1 MSIFQVPLK
10 RSLGRIKHAIHL
22 LSRHWLDYNWILR
35 FLSLAVK
42 AVGIEA
48 KPSK

>member
-1 MSIFQVPLK
+1 MLVPTFEYIMWDQYFE
-10 RSLGRIKHAIHL
+10 G
-22 LSRHWLDYNWILR
+22 
-35 FLSLAVK
+35 SLAVK